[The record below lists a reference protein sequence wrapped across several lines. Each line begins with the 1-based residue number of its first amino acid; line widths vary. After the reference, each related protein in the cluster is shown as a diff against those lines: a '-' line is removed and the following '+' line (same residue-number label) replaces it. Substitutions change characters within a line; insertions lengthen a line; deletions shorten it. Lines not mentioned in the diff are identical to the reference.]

1 MKSEKITAFA
11 LAISL
16 GVVCADFTNP
26 LRASAKCNKFDITC
40 NPHIKPITKPLAEQA
55 WGEAGA
61 VAYPAAANVMLR
73 RNTDSKRL
81 SDSQKRYLRPHF
93 GDLVDRV
100 VVTYGSSMMD
110 QWGDINLSGVDTA
123 AQTYC
128 NRIYIQD
135 SYKPDNTQQLVTLA
149 HEMTHSKQCEELGGE
164 GKFGFHYFREFKR
177 AGLNYENNKLEREA
191 YSFENQFASS
201 LSSSQSSGGVDYED
215 LTRQLYRSILGRE
228 PDPSGFSDNVNAM
241 RQHNFEWVR
250 AGMSGSQESRNNINN
265 LYRQYLCRD
274 ADPGGMDF
282 HINLLASGQMALDQI
297 RNGIA
302 NGAEAQQH
310 KNGCR

>member
-73 RNTDSKRL
+73 RNIDSKRL

-135 SYKPDNTQQLVTLA
+135 SYKSDNTQQLVTLA

-191 YSFENQFASS
+191 YSFEEQFAGWLRNQLANSNPS
-201 LSSSQSSGGVDYED
+201 IRYRPGFYSRVGMNPPGIIYLWPSPWDGGKTDVWCDIPNHDMYVGN
-215 LTRQLYRSILGRE
+215 L
-228 PDPSGFSDNVNAM
+228 
-241 RQHNFEWVR
+241 
-250 AGMSGSQESRNNINN
+250 NNIGSAIEVSN
-265 LYRQYLCRD
+265 LETVKDSAKYWSKPCSD
-274 ADPGGMDF
+274 DVF
-282 HINLLASGQMALDQI
+282 
-297 RNGIA
+297 
-302 NGAEAQQH
+302 QQSRVQH
-310 KNGCR
+310 